1 MYHNRPPHTL
11 VLFTL
16 LIVALLGLNCR
27 IAVADGGTDETLQVE
42 VDGTPEFRT
51 VAELDGKNIGCLNG
65 SISDKLFSDCTHLD
79 VTYSFYNLPS
89 DMCAALKA
97 NKIDGAV
104 LDLPVARLAASQN
117 PGITLLPQLVAK
129 DNYGFIFQKGNP
141 LCQQATEVIDRLRAD
156 GTLDT
161 LADKW

>member
-1 MYHNRPPHTL
+1 MRS
-11 VLFTL
+11 
-16 LIVALLGLNCR
+16 
-27 IAVADGGTDETLQVE
+27 
-42 VDGTPEFRT
+42 PE
-51 VAELDGKNIGCLNG
+51 GK
-65 SISDKLFSDCTHLD
+65 
-79 VTYSFYNLPS
+79 
-89 DMCAALKA
+89 
-97 NKIDGAV
+97 KIDGAV

>member
-1 MYHNRPPHTL
+1 MHHKRPPRAFA
-11 VLFTL
+11 LFTL

-27 IAVADGGTDETLQVE
+27 IAVADEDRDETLQVQ
-42 VDGTPEFRT
+42 VDGTPEFT
-51 VAELDGKNIGCLNG
+51 TIAELDGKNIGCLNG
-65 SISDKLFSDCTHLD
+65 SISDKLFGDYAHLN

-97 NKIDGAV
+97 KKIDGAV

-141 LCQQATEVIDRLRAD
+141 PLPASDR
-156 GTLDT
+156 GH
-161 LADKW
+161 